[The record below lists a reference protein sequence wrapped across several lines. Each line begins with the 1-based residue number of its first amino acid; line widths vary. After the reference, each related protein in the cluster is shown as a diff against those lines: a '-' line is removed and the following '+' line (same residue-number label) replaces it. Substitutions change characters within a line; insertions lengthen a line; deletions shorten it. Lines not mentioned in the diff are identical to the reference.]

1 MEFFGFQSK
10 IMSGSEIVQVDRNK
24 FFFVFDKNFLF
35 FFMTKI
41 LRISFSFCTFAFN
54 CEIVNNDTTFSTMSP
69 HNLVM
74 REVY

>member
-1 MEFFGFQSK
+1 
-10 IMSGSEIVQVDRNK
+10 
-24 FFFVFDKNFLF
+24 
-35 FFMTKI
+35 MTKI